1 MKVSSRIRIFSFLIA
16 GSIGLAAS
24 ALGQVPPPPTTPVKK
39 PALPPRPAG
48 PITVETAPTA
58 PQVVTV
64 LHRLNGLKL
73 FRLMARKNQPLM
85 AIAQLDEAFKIMGDV
100 HTNVIAGLA
109 LNDGETV
116 VARLPEVEAELGSL
130 LIPYALDPLS
140 AGGLDAL
147 PVPPKA
153 KASSAVAASVQA
165 STNKRFDEPDVTVIA
180 RDGRR
185 FMARYVGLDGVTGL
199 SVLKLVNKSS
209 LPAVEA
215 KIEAIRVGQHLRL
228 FGPEPMPP
236 NAVSGSV
243 SVRAG
248 ETEGTITNVLQAP
261 SGGVSQMKLRS
272 ARLTQAN
279 IGGIAVNDAGET
291 VGIVDNIDK
300 GEANLLSTVQIRNAA
315 RRVLARQSS
324 VPKPWLGVSG
334 EPIATLAT
342 DNLLNSG
349 WGESQAMAL
358 TQARYGILLT
368 SVAPNSP
375 AALAA
380 LRSGDIILRVNGE
393 DIRTAEDFSWLL
405 AEAGPE
411 GSVSFAVMRPG
422 QNTAE
427 TVNLKL
433 SSAFSPAF
441 PAKVARG
448 TTSPWFKDRLLVAEG
463 IETVALRPAVAV
475 RLGANGGLLVIH
487 VEPET
492 DAFNAGLRSGDVI
505 QAINGQKISTN
516 AASFALTPGRDLT
529 FELVRGRQKLKL
541 TVVSSTK

>member
-1 MKVSSRIRIFSFLIA
+1 
-16 GSIGLAAS
+16 
-24 ALGQVPPPPTTPVKK
+24 VKK

-48 PITVETAPTA
+48 PITVETAPSA

-73 FRLMARKNQPLM
+73 FRLMARKNQSLM

-140 AGGLDAL
+140 EGGLAPL

-153 KASSAVAASVQA
+153 PSSMAASVQL

-228 FGPEPMPP
+228 FGPEPTTP

-243 SVRAG
+243 SVRVG

-272 ARLTQAN
+272 AHLTQAN

-291 VGIVDNIDK
+291 VGIVDNIDE
-300 GEANLLSTVQIRNAA
+300 GEANLLSTGQIRSAA

-334 EPIATLAT
+334 EPIATIAT
-342 DNLLNSG
+342 GNLLNSG
-349 WGESQAMAL
+349 WRESQAMAL
-358 TQARYGILLT
+358 TQDRCGILLT

-375 AALAA
+375 AALAH
-380 LRSGDIILRVNGE
+380 LRSGDVILRVNGE

-405 AEAGPE
+405 AEAGPG

-433 SSAFSPAF
+433 SSAFNPAF
-441 PAKVARG
+441 SAKVTRA

-463 IETVALRPAVAV
+463 IETVALRPAAAA

-492 DAFNAGLRSGDVI
+492 DAFNAGLRPGDVI
-505 QAINGQKISTN
+505 QAINGQEIFTN
-516 AASFALTPGRDLT
+516 ATSFALTSGRDLT
-529 FELVRGRQKLKL
+529 FELVRGKQKLKL
-541 TVVSSTK
+541 TVVSSKK